1 MIQGELLAGRFIW
14 KFGDSFFSA
23 VEDGIALWVYA
34 AHEGIVGRG
43 RWVATQDRDLNPPL
57 CAIVVMAKQ
66 PEPGKVK
73 TRLCPP
79 LSPGQ
84 AADLDEAFF
93 LDTVSLVS
101 GIEHTDVFVAYDP
114 ETARDYFSRIGT
126 PAVKCILQGRGDLG
140 DRLSRISHQVF
151 LRGYQK
157 VIILASDTPHLPQD
171 VIRSA
176 NARLDEIDV
185 VLGPC
190 NDGGYYLIGLR
201 FRAPTLFADLPGS
214 TAQVLDRTIQRAQEA
229 GMTWELLL
237 PGYDIDTW
245 EDTERLNGRIWKAT
259 LPVILTCV

>member
-1 MIQGELLAGRFIW
+1 MDCEENR
-14 KFGDSFFSA
+14 
-23 VEDGIALWVYA
+23 
-34 AHEGIVGRG
+34 H
-43 RWVATQDRDLNPPL
+43 LNQPA
-57 CAIVVMAKQ
+57 CAIVVMAKE

-84 AADLDEAFF
+84 AADLYEAFF

-114 ETARDYFSRIGT
+114 DTARDYFSRIVS
-126 PAVKCILQGRGDLG
+126 PAVKCIPQGRGDLG

-151 LRGYQK
+151 LRGYRK

-171 VIRSA
+171 GIRSA
-176 NARLDEIDV
+176 IARLDEIDV

-190 NDGGYYLIGLR
+190 DDGGYYLIGLR
-201 FRAPTLFADLPGS
+201 FRAPTLFAGIPWS
-214 TAQVLDRTIQRAQEA
+214 TSQVLDRTIQRAQEA

-245 EDTERLNGRIWKAT
+245 EDAERLSKDLEGNAASDSDRCLRTKKALRYLVPEHAAQT
-259 LPVILTCV
+259 IVSCHGEIHPKHHV